1 MIVTLRPLA
10 LVLLFASALPLQ
22 AQRSRAIRPSG
33 PTYDV
38 EVQRDITYGVVGAT
52 ALKLDLL
59 RPRGLTGVRVPV
71 VVFVHGGGWSSGDK
85 AGGIGQLTP
94 LVRRGYVGATINY
107 RLSGAAKF
115 PAQIED
121 AKCAI
126 RYLRANAASLG
137 IDPDR
142 IGVWGSSAGGHLVAL
157 LGSTGDVEAWNASGG
172 WPGVSSRVQAVA
184 DWYGPSNLNTMG
196 PQSLPCSGINHDA
209 ATSPEGQLLGCA
221 IPSCPDR
228 AAAASPVTYVTADD
242 APTLLMHGTNDCT
255 VPPGQS
261 QELYDALRATGVD
274 ATLVFLAG
282 AGHGGPEFAA
292 ASGMVIE
299 FFDRQL
305 RK

>member
-1 MIVTLRPLA
+1 MTLRLLA
-10 LVLLFASALPLQ
+10 LLLMCLLPFPLQ

-33 PTYDV
+33 PVYEV
-38 EVQRDITYGVVGAT
+38 EVQRDVTYGVAGAT
-52 ALKLDLL
+52 TLKLDIL
-59 RPRGLTGVRVPV
+59 RPRGLTGARLPV

-85 AGGIGQLTP
+85 TGGIGQLTP

-107 RLSGAAKF
+107 RLSGVARF

-126 RYLRANAASLG
+126 RYLRANAALLG

-157 LGSTGDVEAWNASGG
+157 LGTSSDVESWNASGG

-184 DWYGPSNLNTMG
+184 DWYGPSNLNTMA
-196 PQSLPCSGINHDA
+196 PQSLPCSALNHDA
-209 ATSPEGQLLGCA
+209 PGSPEGQLLGCA
-221 IPSCPDR
+221 IPSCRDR
-228 AAAASPVTYVTADD
+228 AAAASPLTYVTAGD

-261 QELYDALRATGVD
+261 QELYDALRAAGVD

-282 AGHGGPEFAA
+282 AGHGGPEFTA